1 MVKEADKLVDLVKQE
16 KTIQTRI
23 QTRGQELNNVF
34 GVVAQELAK
43 SLSLAEKDLMWFR
56 ERELSGLKSTVSSPS
71 QEVTKKQQEFKS
83 RFTDFMQQLCDL
95 LKQVEQYQQTF
106 HTQLRAMQGL
116 VCNTSSKSLVM

>member
-43 SLSLAEKDLMWFR
+43 SSSLAEMDLMWFR

-83 RFTDFMQQLCDL
+83 RFTDFM
-95 LKQVEQYQQTF
+95 
-106 HTQLRAMQGL
+106 
-116 VCNTSSKSLVM
+116 